1 MINSLFVANFGFIRV
16 TCLVISATKNDI
28 VENVSGE
35 VSTASFDI
43 TLLRSTLSAL
53 PLWFVLARCS
63 WFRSL
68 TAGSVTRLQRSGR
81 VKGTSPSAFV
91 MLKGVGGGGVG
102 DCRFVQ
108 IYLKV
113 HDYRR

>member
-1 MINSLFVANFGFIRV
+1 M
-16 TCLVISATKNDI
+16 TCLVINVTKNDV

-43 TLLRSTLSAL
+43 NLLRSTLSAL

-68 TAGSVTRLQRSGR
+68 TAGSVTRLWRSGR
-81 VKGTSPSAFV
+81 VKRTSPSAFV
-91 MLKGVGGGGVG
+91 MLQGLGVGGGG
-102 DCRFVQ
+102 D
-108 IYLKV
+108 
-113 HDYRR
+113 